1 MIVYNK
7 ITNPDK
13 VKKATFYRRDFV
25 RNKTIDTKT
34 ELPYIS
40 SIS

>member
-7 ITNPDK
+7 ISNPDK
-13 VKKATFYRRDFV
+13 VKKAIFYKRDFV

-40 SIS
+40 GIS